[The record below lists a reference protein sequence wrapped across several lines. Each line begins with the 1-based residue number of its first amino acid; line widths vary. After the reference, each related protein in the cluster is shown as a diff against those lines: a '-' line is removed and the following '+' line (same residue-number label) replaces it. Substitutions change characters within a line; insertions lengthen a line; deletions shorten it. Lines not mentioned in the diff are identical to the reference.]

1 MARLKLVAGMAV
13 MLMAAPIAASQVS
26 AAGLKIV
33 DGGIPASLTGAAG
46 DPAAGR
52 DAMINR
58 KQGNCLACHEITAL
72 KEEPFHGEV
81 GPSLDDVAS
90 RYNEAQLRL
99 LVADSKKVFDGTI
112 MPAFHRTTGLNRVAK
127 KFNGKTILSAQQV
140 EDIVAYLKT
149 LKD

>member
-1 MARLKLVAGMAV
+1 MARLKLVAGMAI
-13 MLMAAPIAASQVS
+13 MLMAAPFATSQVN

-33 DGGIPASLTGAAG
+33 DGGIPDSLTGAAG

-58 KQGNCLACHEITAL
+58 KLGNCLACHEVSAL
-72 KEEPFHGEV
+72 REEPFHGEV

-99 LVADSKKVFDGTI
+99 LVSDSKKIFDGTI
-112 MPAFHRTTGLNRVAK
+112 MPAFHRTGGLNRVSK
-127 KFNGKTILSAQQV
+127 KFDGKTILTAQQV

-149 LKD
+149 LKN